1 MKKRHKK
8 VDKEV
13 VQAQVVA
20 AASSGEQ
27 QHHEGSGS
35 DHNETH
41 VEDKSH
47 ATESR
52 EGEF

>member
-8 VDKEV
+8 VVDKE
-13 VQAQVVA
+13 A
-20 AASSGEQ
+20 AAVVEQ
-27 QHHEGSGS
+27 QQHPEGSGS

-41 VEDKSH
+41 VEDVKSH